1 MFWRKKLAHSRRAA
15 VPRAVLQNPELD
27 WQFYAAL
34 SQRNSYDTNLIKNGC
49 GELVEVPTLS
59 LTDPGPAIL
68 FYCGTNHSDKLGV
81 NKFLSNYIFMDTG
94 IRVRYRSSF

>member
-59 LTDPGPAIL
+59 LTDIQDLL
-68 FYCGTNHSDKLGV
+68 FCFITVPIISIK
-81 NKFLSNYIFMDTG
+81 
-94 IRVRYRSSF
+94 